1 MNLLKDRMENAAADS
16 AKKGG
21 ANMKKGILLYLTVIL
36 CGLAGCGSGNK
47 NDATI
52 SDQTDNE
59 INALNQVDPASEN
72 DAAAP
77 DPASA
82 AAPSAFGG
90 APAPAPAAPA
100 APTPAAPSAPAP
112 APATPID
119 EMAILHEKYATAV
132 GITKAEA
139 EAYWNKRMGAAKP
152 GEVAKNIESLNNFFG
167 FLFDSDSEL
176 TYDVA
181 MIKFHSSKVHDCLA
195 GDKSMLPVMM
205 TALTSLRKYSEL
217 ASSETLEAAEIYGV
231 DLKEVADRN
240 AEFVVSNG
248 FVLPVLSVIRWIQT
262 NGAASNSSQDNERV
276 QIAIQLQAT
285 FHALTFSY
293 HNASGDS
300 VFVSNV
306 SFLDT
311 KPLLF
316 KPIFAFETNHGGY
329 GFVDGAAVRFVY

>member
-1 MNLLKDRMENAAADS
+1 
-16 AKKGG
+16 
-21 ANMKKGILLYLTVIL
+21 MKKGILLYLTVIL
-36 CGLAGCGSGNK
+36 CGLAGCASGNK
-47 NDATI
+47 NEATV
-52 SDQTDNE
+52 SDQIDNE
-59 INALNQVDPASEN
+59 ISAVSQADPANEN
-72 DAAAP
+72 GAAAP
-77 DPASA
+77 DPASVA
-82 AAPSAFGG
+82 AAPVAPAAPGTAPSTLGG

-100 APTPAAPSAPAP
+100 APAPATAPASAPV
-112 APATPID
+112 PATPID
-119 EMAILHEKYATAV
+119 EMAALHEKYAAAV

-139 EAYWNKRMGAAKP
+139 ETYWNKRMGASKP

-195 GDKSMLPVMM
+195 GDKTMLPLMM

-217 ASSETLEAAEIYGV
+217 ASVETLEAAEIYGV
-231 DLKEVADRN
+231 DLKEVTDRN
-240 AEFVVSNG
+240 AEYVVSNG
-248 FVLPVLSVIRWIQT
+248 FVLPVLSVIRYIQT
-262 NGAASNSSQDNERV
+262 NGAVSNSSQDNERV
-276 QIAIQLQAT
+276 QIAIQLQAI

-293 HNASGDS
+293 HNASGDPA
-300 VFVSNV
+300 FVSNV
-306 SFLDT
+306 SFLDA